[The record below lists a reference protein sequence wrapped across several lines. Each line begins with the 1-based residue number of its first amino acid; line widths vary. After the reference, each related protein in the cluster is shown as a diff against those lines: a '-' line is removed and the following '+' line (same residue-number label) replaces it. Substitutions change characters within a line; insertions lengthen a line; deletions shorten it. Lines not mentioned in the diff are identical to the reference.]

1 VQGDS
6 HKLKALDRECK
17 QLDLVGILTHEL
29 VVLVGLNKE
38 KSKLDFSFRNL
49 LSITNTKIV

>member
-1 VQGDS
+1 
-6 HKLKALDRECK
+6 LKALDRECK